1 MDNRPNSIAKAFTVY
16 AGLPMVMLLCLV
28 VGVLA
33 SFRLAEYSEDCA
45 LLEVQLNEWVL
56 DMEESPG
63 DRINEIEA
71 IRGEH
76 MRKLNQD
83 LMLEMTLALAILVVG
98 IGIPVM
104 VSKHISSIVEQNLN
118 LLGDRLSSGGREGSA
133 LMHQVFDFAEFKG
146 VAEKMRH
153 VLRERGETEQRW
165 KRAEKELVGM
175 NNDLRNQAQELN
187 QGRKVAFS
195 MMEDAEMAQRE
206 LEEVNR
212 RLNEVIEEARA
223 SAQEAD
229 FANRAKSDFLA
240 TMSHEIRTPL
250 NGVIG
255 FIDMLSDTDL
265 SEEQMDYVNTVRSS
279 GKTLM
284 ALINDVLDFS
294 KIESGHLNLE
304 VRTFNLV
311 TMLREL
317 TGLFFNEATRKGI
330 VLNVEIG
337 EDVSR
342 MVDGDET
349 RIRQILTNL
358 LANAVKFT
366 ETGEIRLIVTR
377 DSIPDQHGK
386 CALEFEVRDTGIGIT
401 PLQLRKLFRPFSQ
414 GDSSTTRKYGGTG
427 LGLVICKR
435 LAEAMGGKVWAS
447 SRVGKGSSFFTRI
460 QVTVVDGHGSVTPGH
475 IPLKQEE
482 VDEPVELEASPQKPG
497 ERLPLKITVA
507 EDNHANQRVL
517 MIMLRRLGWEA
528 DFQENGEQLIE
539 HLKGNDCD
547 LVFMDL
553 QMPVMDGLEATRL
566 IRSGAAGDTVKD
578 VKIIALTANAL
589 SSDEA
594 RCLDIGMD
602 AYLSKPLKISMLE
615 QRIFE
620 LFVTNEV
627 GSTRA

>member
-1 MDNRPNSIAKAFTVY
+1 MNNRSNSLARAFTVY
-16 AGLPMVMLLCLV
+16 AGLPMVLLLCMV
-28 VGVLA
+28 VGALT
-33 SFRLAEYSEDCA
+33 SIRLSEYIENSSM
-45 LLEVQLNEWVL
+45 LEIQLNEL
-56 DMEESPG
+56 LLRADEFPG
-63 DRINEIEA
+63 DRIDEIEA
-71 IRGEH
+71 IRGER

-83 LMLEMTLALAILVVG
+83 LILEMTLGLAVLVVG

-104 VSKHISSIVEQNLN
+104 VSKHLSSMVEQNLN

-133 LMHQVFDFAEFKG
+133 LMHQVFDFSEFKG
-146 VAEKMRH
+146 VAGKMRH
-153 VLRERGETEQRW
+153 ALRERGETEQRW

-175 NNDLRNQAQELN
+175 NNDLLNQTQELN
-187 QGRKVAFS
+187 EGRKVAFS

-212 RLNEVIEEARA
+212 RLNQVIEEARA

-255 FIDMLSDTDL
+255 FIDMLTETDL
-265 SEEQMDYVNTVRSS
+265 NEEQLDYVNTVRSS

-294 KIESGHLNLE
+294 KIESGHLSLE

-311 TMLREL
+311 MMLREL
-317 TGLFFNEATRKGI
+317 IGLFFNEATQKGI

-337 EDVSR
+337 EEVSR
-342 MVDGDET
+342 MIDGDET
-349 RIRQILTNL
+349 RIRQILSNL

-366 ETGEIRLIVTR
+366 EKGEISLIVTR
-377 DSIPDQHGK
+377 DSIPDAHGV
-386 CALEFEVRDTGIGIT
+386 CALEFEVRDTGIGIS
-401 PLQLRKLFRPFSQ
+401 PQQLRKLFRPFAQ

-435 LAEAMGGKVWAS
+435 LAEAMGGKVWAT
-447 SRVGKGSSFFTRI
+447 SRVGQGSRFYTRI
-460 QVTVVDGHGSVTPGH
+460 QVTVADKCASVTPGH
-475 IPLKQEE
+475 IPLKGKAVVPE
-482 VDEPVELEASPQKPG
+482 VQDPVPQKPG
-497 ERLPLKITVA
+497 EKLPLKITVA

-517 MIMLRRLGWEA
+517 QVMLRRLGWEA
-528 DFQENGEQLIE
+528 DFKENGAELIE
-539 HLKGNDCD
+539 YLKDNHCD

-553 QMPVMDGLEATRL
+553 QMPVMDGLEATTL
-566 IRSGAAGDTVKD
+566 IRQGAAGDANKD

-602 AYLSKPLKISMLE
+602 AYLSKPLKLSLLE
-615 QRIFE
+615 QRIVE
-620 LFVTNEV
+620 LFSEDEV